1 MIPLALSFS
10 RIDPTSVVLWL
21 AAWFVTIGLHEG
33 SHAWVA
39 WWLGDDTSYLLG
51 KRTMNPVKHIDL
63 NDRNSIICTIVLP
76 VVSTLAG
83 FLPMGLAWVPVNP
96 NKFRH
101 PTRDMAITSLAGPGG
116 NLLGMLLGAAVFV
129 AAVAMGH
136 RLEGNVAIMVLR
148 VWGIYMMVLNL
159 LLAFINLLPIP
170 GVDGGAVAYYFMNW
184 RGREIY
190 DNMRPYG
197 LMILLFV
204 GFLFL
209 GPVYQRL
216 MEFAGITL
224 PDWLEAKLFGG
235 GNNA

>member
-1 MIPLALSFS
+1 MIPLAVSFS
-10 RIDPTSVVLWL
+10 RIDLTSVVLWL

-51 KRTMNPVKHIDL
+51 KRTMNPVKHIDF

-83 FLPMGLAWVPVNP
+83 FLPIGLAWVPVNP

-101 PTRDMAITSLAGPGG
+101 PTRDMAITSIAGPGG

-129 AAVAMGH
+129 GAVALGH
-136 RLEGNVAIMVLR
+136 RFEGNVAIMVFR

-159 LLAFINLLPIP
+159 LLAFVNLLPIP

-197 LMILLFV
+197 LMILMFV
-204 GFLFL
+204 GFMFL
-209 GPVYQRL
+209 GPVYGRL
-216 MEFAGITL
+216 MEFAGGTL
-224 PDWLEAKLFGG
+224 PQWLEQSLFGG
-235 GNNA
+235 GANG